1 MTISRIDDADNLH
14 LTYERKV
21 TSVIWVRI
29 ILSIAVSFVCLIAW
43 GILLMNSDSGENY
56 APIIIGV
63 LIVAWLIFSGYLKM
77 SRNNNFFTAYVF
89 DENSMYRV
97 NLIEAF
103 GNDTLFGKNYSVSSR
118 DGLIQRMKVTANMRK
133 IRATSHLD
141 EFICRQEVIDYSGYE
156 VEKVFDISE
165 TKNFLRVKLQLRGS
179 RLFNSYSRKKTVYIP
194 NSFTNFDALHY
205 ELEKLI

>member
-63 LIVAWLIFSGYLKM
+63 LIIAWLIFSGYLKM

-89 DENSMYRV
+89 DENSMYLV
-97 NLIEAF
+97 NLTEAF
-103 GNDTLFGKNYSVSSR
+103 GNDTLF
-118 DGLIQRMKVTANMRK
+118 
-133 IRATSHLD
+133 
-141 EFICRQEVIDYSGYE
+141 
-156 VEKVFDISE
+156 
-165 TKNFLRVKLQLRGS
+165 
-179 RLFNSYSRKKTVYIP
+179 
-194 NSFTNFDALHY
+194 
-205 ELEKLI
+205 